1 MARLETLHP
10 TNALSSIFARR
21 IAMLA
26 PLTPVMRHRSFQ
38 PQCKCGATVAGSRA
52 LPRVPPTCRRTW
64 SLAGP
69 GRAKLLATASRPGTA
84 GPGRAVTRHRARLDF
99 PARPGDRIPGA
110 AEPRGRGGTAGP
122 PTRGPT
128 LGPDRSASS
137 LLSLRSSG
145 RVRRRLARACSRP
158 QRRVS
163 GPR

>member
-84 GPGRAVTRHRARLDF
+84 GPGRDTTPGTARFSGPARRQDPPERRSPRDGEGLRGPLPRAR
-99 PARPGDRIPGA
+99 
-110 AEPRGRGGTAGP
+110 PRSPTALP
-122 PTRGPT
+122 PLFYPF
-128 LGPDRSASS
+128 A
-137 LLSLRSSG
+137 
-145 RVRRRLARACSRP
+145 ARAA
-158 QRRVS
+158 S
-163 GPR
+163 GAGLLAPSAPS